1 MTIEYGIL
9 MLAIGIVAILIGA
22 VIAYKVINIIQQK
35 EKQRIE
41 NENRKHI
48 HN

>member
-1 MTIEYGIL
+1 MTFEYGLL
-9 MLAIGIVAILIGA
+9 MFLYGMIAIFIGA

-41 NENRKHI
+41 NENRKRI

>member
-1 MTIEYGIL
+1 MTIGYGVG
-9 MLAIGIVAILIGA
+9 MLAIGIVAIFIGA

>member
-1 MTIEYGIL
+1 MTFEYGLL
-9 MLAIGIVAILIGA
+9 MFLYGMSAIFIGA